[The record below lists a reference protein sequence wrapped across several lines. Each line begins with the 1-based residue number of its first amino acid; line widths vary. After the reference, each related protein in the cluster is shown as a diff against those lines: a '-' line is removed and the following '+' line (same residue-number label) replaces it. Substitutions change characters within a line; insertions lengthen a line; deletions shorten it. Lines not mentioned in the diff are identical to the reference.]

1 MRRTGISRALWM
13 AGAPLRA
20 VLVGLL
26 VAYRATVGRL
36 VPGRCRFDP
45 TCSAYALEAIRE
57 HGAMKGSALAGWRV
71 LRCSPLVAGGP
82 DPVPP
87 GRARGAGREREHSVV
102 R

>member
-13 AGAPLRA
+13 AGGPLRA

-36 VPGRCRFDP
+36 VAGRCRFEP

-57 HGAMKGSALAGWRV
+57 HGALKGSALAGWRV
-71 LRCSPLVAGGP
+71 LRCSPLTAGGP
-82 DPVPP
+82 DPVPHR
-87 GRARGAGREREHSVV
+87 RARPAGREPEHFVV